1 MANSTRGLIIAK
13 SKANVLLFL
22 IDRLYDEHANNS
34 PSPFFLLHFPIFL
47 HQMYNNLSV
56 SMGESKDVC
65 LSRGIF
71 M

>member
-34 PSPFFLLHFPIFL
+34 PSPFFSFTFP
-47 HQMYNNLSV
+47 YLS
-56 SMGESKDVC
+56 SPDVQ
-65 LSRGIF
+65 
-71 M
+71 